1 MQTESIRFPATPIA
15 LKMAVAIGIGM
26 LVGMEREWSNKDV
39 GIRTFALVAMLGM
52 LASLIGQNLVI
63 AALLGVFLMAV
74 AVNTRSML
82 TDQSLEVTTSAA
94 LIVNYLL
101 GVLVGLGHIFTPVAG
116 AIVMTMLLAWKTE
129 LRRFAGGLQPSE
141 IRSAVLL
148 GLIGFV
154 IYPVLPH
161 RYVDPWQLFNPADAW
176 LSVIAIAG
184 IGFVNYVFLR
194 VYSTR
199 GLYLGAIFGGLVNSS
214 ATVAELGT
222 RLQETGM
229 VDRAATLCLLTTIAM
244 FARNLILATIFSP
257 RSLSATLVPLLAMTL
272 VAGFWVWRDRRGRNR
287 NPENDVPGTLILTS
301 PISLTK
307 VIWFGVLFVSIQIAA
322 TLLTKYFGSY
332 GMFATGIFGGLVS
345 SASTTAAAA
354 TMAMHGK
361 ITAALAGSTTVLTS
375 LASAAVNL
383 PIVWRTTRNK
393 AVVKSLTI
401 QLATVLATGIAAVSI
416 DRIFQLS
423 ELLVRG

>member
-1 MQTESIRFPATPIA
+1 MQSDSAHFPATPIA

-26 LVGMEREWSNKDV
+26 LAGMEREWSNKDV
-39 GIRTFALVAMLGM
+39 GIRTFAIVALLGM
-52 LASLIGQNLVI
+52 LASLIGQSVAI
-63 AALLGVFLMAV
+63 AALIGVFLLV
-74 AVNTRSML
+74 AAMNARSIL
-82 TDQSLEVTTSAA
+82 DHRSLEITTSAA
-94 LIVNYLL
+94 LILNYLL

-129 LRRFAGGLQPSE
+129 LSRFAGGLQPAE

-154 IYPVLPH
+154 IYPVLPN
-161 RYVDPWQLFNPADAW
+161 RYVDPWQLFNPSDAW
-176 LSVIAIAG
+176 ISVIAIAG
-184 IGFVNYVFLR
+184 IGFVNYVLLR
-194 VYSTR
+194 IYSTR
-199 GLYLGAIFGGLVNSS
+199 GLYLGALFGGLVNSS
-214 ATVAELGT
+214 ATVAELGA

-229 VDRAATLCLLTTIAM
+229 VNRTTTLCLLTTIAM

-272 VAGFWVWRDRRGRNR
+272 VAGFWVWRDRRI
-287 NPENDVPGTLILTS
+287 EESVPGTLTLTS

-307 VIWFGVLFVSIQIAA
+307 VLWFGVVFISIQVVG
-322 TLLTKYFGSY
+322 TLLTRYFGSG
-332 GMFATGIFGGLVS
+332 GMLATGVFGGLVS

-361 ITAALAGSTTVLTS
+361 ITAALAGSATVLTS

-383 PIVWRTTRNK
+383 PIVWRTTKDKTVMK
-393 AVVKSLTI
+393 ALTI
-401 QLATVLATGIAAVSI
+401 KMAAVIGTGIAAVAV
-416 DRIFQLS
+416 DRVFQFS
-423 ELLVRG
+423 EFLVRK

>member
-1 MQTESIRFPATPIA
+1 MQSESTHFPATPIA

-39 GIRTFALVAMLGM
+39 GIRTFALVALLGM
-52 LASLIGQNLVI
+52 LASLIGQNVAI
-63 AALLGVFLMAV
+63 AALIGVFLLV
-74 AVNTRSML
+74 AAMNTRSIL
-82 TDQSLEVTTSAA
+82 HDRSLEITTSAA
-94 LIVNYLL
+94 LIVNYML

-129 LRRFAGGLQPSE
+129 LSRFAGGLQPLE

-154 IYPVLPH
+154 IYPVLPN
-161 RYVDPWQLFNPADAW
+161 RYVDPWQLFNPSDAW
-176 LSVIAIAG
+176 ISVIAIAG
-184 IGFVNYVFLR
+184 IGFVNYVLLR
-194 VYSTR
+194 IYSTR
-199 GLYLGAIFGGLVNSS
+199 GLYLGALFGGLVNSS

-222 RLQETGM
+222 RLQASGM
-229 VDRAATLCLLTTIAM
+229 AARTTTLCLLTTIAM

-257 RSLSATLVPLLAMTL
+257 PSLSATLVPLLAMTL
-272 VAGFWVWRDRRGRNR
+272 VAGFWVWRDRRI
-287 NPENDVPGTLILTS
+287 EESVPGTLTLTS

-307 VIWFGVLFVSIQIAA
+307 VLWFGTVFISIQIVG
-322 TLLTKYFGSY
+322 TLLTRYFGSG
-332 GMFATGIFGGLVS
+332 GMLATGVFGGLVS

-361 ITAALAGSTTVLTS
+361 ITPALAGSATVLTS

-383 PIVWRTTRNK
+383 PIVWRTTKDK
-393 AVVKSLTI
+393 AVMKALA
-401 QLATVLATGIAAVSI
+401 LKMATVIGTGIAAVAV
-416 DRIFQLS
+416 DRIFQFS
-423 ELLVRG
+423 ELLVRK

>member
-1 MQTESIRFPATPIA
+1 MQSESLHFPATPIA

-39 GIRTFALVAMLGM
+39 GIRTFALVALLGM
-52 LASLIGQNLVI
+52 LASLVAQSVAI
-63 AALLGVFLMAV
+63 AALIGVFLLV
-74 AVNTRSML
+74 AAMNTRSIL
-82 TDQSLEVTTSAA
+82 HDRSLEITTSAA
-94 LIVNYLL
+94 LMVNYLL

-129 LRRFAGGLQPSE
+129 LSRFAGGLQPAE

-154 IYPVLPH
+154 IYPVLPN
-161 RYVDPWQLFNPADAW
+161 RYVDPWQLFNPSDAW
-176 LSVIAIAG
+176 ISVIAIAG

-194 VYSTR
+194 IYSTR
-199 GLYLGAIFGGLVNSS
+199 GLYLGALFGGLVNSS

-222 RLQETGM
+222 RLRATGL
-229 VDRAATLCLLTTIAM
+229 VGRATTLCLLTTIAM

-272 VAGFWVWRDRRGRNR
+272 VAGFWVWRDRRI
-287 NPENDVPGTLILTS
+287 EESVPGTLTLTS

-307 VIWFGVLFVSIQIAA
+307 VLWFGIVFISIEIGG
-322 TLLTKYFGSY
+322 TLLTRYFGSG
-332 GMFATGIFGGLVS
+332 GMLATGIFGGLVS

-375 LASAAVNL
+375 LASAGVNL
-383 PIVWRTTRNK
+383 PIVWRTTRDK
-393 AVVKSLTI
+393 AATKALTI
-401 QLATVLATGIAAVSI
+401 KMATVIGTGIVAVTI
-416 DRIFQLS
+416 DRIFQFS
-423 ELLVRG
+423 ELLLRK

>member
-1 MQTESIRFPATPIA
+1 MQSESLHFPATPIA

-39 GIRTFALVAMLGM
+39 GIRTFALVALLGM
-52 LASLIGQNLVI
+52 LASLVAQSVAI
-63 AALLGVFLMAV
+63 AALIGVFLLV
-74 AVNTRSML
+74 AAMNTRSIL
-82 TDQSLEVTTSAA
+82 HDRSLEITTSAA
-94 LIVNYLL
+94 LMVNYLL

-129 LRRFAGGLQPSE
+129 LSRFAGGLQPAE

-154 IYPVLPH
+154 IYPVLPN
-161 RYVDPWQLFNPADAW
+161 RYVDPWQLFNPSDAW
-176 LSVIAIAG
+176 ISVIAIAG

-194 VYSTR
+194 IYSTR
-199 GLYLGAIFGGLVNSS
+199 GLYLGALFGGLVNSS

-222 RLQETGM
+222 RLRATGL
-229 VDRAATLCLLTTIAM
+229 VGRATTLCLLTTIAM

-272 VAGFWVWRDRRGRNR
+272 VAGFWVWRDRRI
-287 NPENDVPGTLILTS
+287 EESVPGTLTLTS

-307 VIWFGVLFVSIQIAA
+307 VLWFGIVFISIEIGG
-322 TLLTKYFGSY
+322 TLLTRYFGSG
-332 GMFATGIFGGLVS
+332 GMLATGIFGGLVS
-345 SASTTAAAA
+345 SASTTAAAT

-375 LASAAVNL
+375 LASAGVNL
-383 PIVWRTTRNK
+383 PIVWRTTRDK
-393 AVVKSLTI
+393 AATKALTI
-401 QLATVLATGIAAVSI
+401 KMATVIGTGIVAVTI
-416 DRIFQLS
+416 DRIFQFS
-423 ELLVRG
+423 ELLLRK